1 MFQVSDG
8 NEYVQGPI
16 SLEQPVGE
24 LPVVDDARWSADLT
38 SDSLAALVVWIVLL
52 VALQAALWPLV
63 RRVFGRFPDRGWGFG
78 RLVTLLVAAYPIWL
92 LASLEVIAFRA
103 IWCGVA
109 LVLVAILGWAG
120 WRFLP
125 SRARDGSPPLPWYRN
140 RSILISE
147 LVFWAFFGVFLLYR
161 LINPDSWHT
170 PWGGE
175 KPMEFAHI
183 NAILRTAHFPPHD
196 PWYADGLLNYY
207 YYGMYLVAFLMKL
220 TGIPSEIAFNLA
232 QPTMIALL
240 AAGAYS
246 VGAALAGSVAR
257 GTRWVIGGGLLA
269 VLLVNVAGNLVAISR
284 VVVGIQG
291 EPQQVNDYLYWV
303 WNPREIVPR
312 TINEFPYFTAL
323 YADLH
328 AHVVALPMTVLAIGL
343 CLAFVQDARGFAL
356 AVVGSWRTPGM
367 TLDVVTRAGLTALAL
382 GSLYMTNAWDVPTYG
397 ALVFVSMLVATRVL
411 RAWWA
416 RFGVAFALTAG
427 IALVADLLALPFSM
441 HYVSRY
447 GEIDRVRDVSPLYAI
462 EGHFGVFLL
471 AIAFGLSV
479 LLAREWR
486 NPPIVCHPIVFATL
500 LLGLLLLRWYVVD
513 GSQDTIDLVDS
524 LTVGLVTGWLVIA
537 LLMSLPQRLDF
548 NLPQILI
555 QVLAVAS
562 WIGVIAALAMDR
574 IAFGL
579 LFGLGATAGLMWLVE
594 GPAGRRVTLSL
605 IAAAMFVAAG
615 VELVF
620 LADDLSGGDFYRMNT
635 VFKFY
640 NAVWVMA
647 ALASASLIVRMAR
660 EAGADQVVDSI
671 HENSAPPAEAPGS
684 RWPGTPVVQGS
695 SFPAGGGQ
703 TGPGAQP
710 AIAAS
715 PAIPDASDRTAEL
728 HGPGP
733 DVGIHMLPKDESQP
747 DELLDRQGRSRR
759 QWSTAWARVGLAV
772 SAIAI
777 TAALAY
783 PLIATGIRLDQRF
796 PQDGRSW
803 TLNALDWMS
812 YGQIPRGGGIVL
824 GYDEDR
830 TVIEWFNSEVPGTPV
845 IAEAS
850 LGAYMCSGSRI
861 SIHTGLPV
869 VVGWTWH
876 ETQQRGWTDLAQR
889 QADLETLY
897 TSEDPEEKRRIIEKY
912 RIEYIVVGDLERS
925 YPSPDCTVTDNEA
938 GIAAFG
944 SLVGTDLE
952 VAFQAGDTVVYRVT
966 GA

>member
-1 MFQVSDG
+1 MFQFSDG
-8 NEYVQGPI
+8 SEYEQGPI
-16 SLEQPVGE
+16 SLEQPVGQ
-24 LPVVDDARWSADLT
+24 LTVVDDARWSADLT
-38 SDSLAALVVWIVLL
+38 SDSLGALAVWIVLL
-52 VALQAALWPLV
+52 FALQAALWPLV
-63 RRVFGRFPDRGWGFG
+63 RRVFNRFPDRGWGFG
-78 RLVTLLVAAYPIWL
+78 RLVTLLLAAYPIWL
-92 LASLEVIAFRA
+92 LASVEVIAFRA

-109 LVLVAILGWAG
+109 LVAVAILGWAG

-125 SRARDGSPPLPWYRN
+125 SRTEGDSTFVPWYRN
-140 RSILISE
+140 RSILVSE
-147 LVFWAFFGVFLLYR
+147 GVFWAFFSLFLLFR
-161 LINPDSWHT
+161 FINPDSWHT
-170 PWGGE
+170 RWGGE
-175 KPMEFAHI
+175 KPMELAHI

-240 AAGAYS
+240 AGGAFS
-246 VGAALAGSVAR
+246 VGSALAGSIAR
-257 GTRWVIGGGLLA
+257 GARWVIGGGLLA
-269 VLLVNVAGNLVAISR
+269 VLLVNLVGNLVAMSR
-284 VVVGIQG
+284 VVAGIQG

-303 WNPREIVPR
+303 WNPREVVPQ

-328 AHVVALPMTVLAIGL
+328 AHVVALPMTVLVIGL
-343 CLAFVQDARGFAL
+343 CLAFVQDARGLAL
-356 AVVGSWRTPGM
+356 AVVRPWRRPGL
-367 TLDVVTRAGLTALAL
+367 TLNFLTRAGLAALAL

-397 ALVFVSMLVATRVL
+397 ALVFVSMLVATRAL
-411 RAWWA
+411 PALWE
-416 RFGVAFALTAG
+416 RFAVATAVTLG
-427 IALVADLLALPFSM
+427 IALVAYLIALPFSA

-447 GEIDRVRDVSPLYAI
+447 GEIDQVRDVSPLYAI

-479 LLAREWR
+479 LLSREWR
-486 NPPIVCHPIVFATL
+486 NPALVCHPGVFTTL
-500 LLGLLLLRWYVVD
+500 LLGLLLWRWYVAD
-513 GSQDTIDLVDS
+513 GSRAAIDLVDS
-524 LTVGLVTGWLVIA
+524 LTVGLVTVWLLVA
-537 LLMSLPQRLDF
+537 LLISLPQRLDF
-548 NLPQILI
+548 SLPWIVV

-562 WIGVIAALAMDR
+562 WIVVIVALVMDR

-579 LFGLGATAGLMWLVE
+579 LFGLGATAGLMWLAE
-594 GPAGRRVTLSL
+594 GSAGRRVTFSL

-620 LADDLSGGDFYRMNT
+620 LLDDLSGGDFYRMNT

-647 ALASASLIVRMAR
+647 ALASAALIVRMAR
-660 EAGADQVVDSI
+660 EAGADGDSD
-671 HENSAPPAEAPGS
+671 ARQAVLLPPDEAPGS
-684 RWPGTPVVQGS
+684 LWHATAAVQDS
-695 SFPAGGGQ
+695 SVPAGGGQ
-703 TGPGAQP
+703 VEHGART
-710 AIAAS
+710 
-715 PAIPDASDRTAEL
+715 AIPASYVTPVIADRTAEMQDS
-728 HGPGP
+728 GP
-733 DVGIHMLPKDESQP
+733 DHDVGTSPRGES
-747 DELLDRQGRSRR
+747 DVDGRLVRQARSRR

-772 SAIAI
+772 SVVAI

-812 YGQIPRGGGIVL
+812 YGQIPRRGGVAL
-824 GYDEDR
+824 SYDEDR
-830 TVIEWFNSEVPGTPV
+830 AVIEWFNSEVSGTPV

-876 ETQQRGWTDLAQR
+876 ETQQRGATDLYQR
-889 QADLETLY
+889 RADLETLY
-897 TSEDPEEKRRIIEKY
+897 TSEDPEEKLRIIEKY

-925 YPSPDCTVTDNEA
+925 YPGPDCTVTDNEA
-938 GIAAFG
+938 GIAAFRP
-944 SLVGTDLE
+944 LVGSKLE